1 MGPKGIGP
9 NRLGA
14 PKAAAKQTGKSMNAE
29 KLKPLGKEMIAE
41 KLKPLGKE
49 IIKSEPKQTYSKEL
63 KRLPTKK
70 VSTLESKGIVN
81 TGNSMPTSNADMSSI
96 KPKNNT
102 SVDKK
107 QLRKVKKGLIKE
119 QRKKFKE
126 AKKEIKS
133 YTDY

>member
-14 PKAAAKQTGKSMNAE
+14 PKSAAKQTGKS
-29 KLKPLGKEMIAE
+29 MIAE

-49 IIKSEPKQTYSKEL
+49 IIKSEPKKTYSKEL
-63 KRLPTKK
+63 KRIDAKE
-70 VSTLESKGIVN
+70 VSTLKPKGAVN
-81 TGNSMPTSNADMSSI
+81 TSNSMPTSNADINSI
-96 KPKNNT
+96 KPKDNT

-119 QRKKFKE
+119 QRKNFKE

>member
-14 PKAAAKQTGKSMNAE
+14 PKAAAKQTGKSM
-29 KLKPLGKEMIAE
+29 IAE

-49 IIKSEPKQTYSKEL
+49 IIKSEPTKTYSKEL
-63 KRLPTKK
+63 KRIPAKEL
-70 VSTLESKGIVN
+70 STLESKGTVS
-81 TGNSMPTSNADMSSI
+81 TSNSMPTSNADINSI
-96 KPKNNT
+96 KPKNNA

-107 QLRKVKKGLIKE
+107 ELRNVKRGLIKE

>member
-14 PKAAAKQTGKSMNAE
+14 PKSAAKQTGKS
-29 KLKPLGKEMIAE
+29 MIAE

-49 IIKSEPKQTYSKEL
+49 IIKSEPKKTYSKEL
-63 KRLPTKK
+63 KRVPRREA
-70 VSTLESKGIVN
+70 STLKPKGAVN
-81 TGNSMPTSNADMSSI
+81 TNNSIPVSDTDMSSI
-96 KPKNNT
+96 KTKNNT

-107 QLRKVKKGLIKE
+107 ELRKVKRGLIKE

>member
-14 PKAAAKQTGKSMNAE
+14 PKAAAKQTGKALIGE
-29 KLKPLGKEMIAE
+29 KLKRT
-41 KLKPLGKE
+41 GKE
-49 IIKSEPKQTYSKEL
+49 IIESEPRPTYSKQL
-63 KRLPTKK
+63 KRLPRQPIE
-70 VSTLESKGIVN
+70 VPASAGVVN
-81 TGNSMPTSNADMSSI
+81 TGNTMPTSNADISSI
-96 KPKNNT
+96 KTKNNT

-107 QLRKVKKGLIKE
+107 ELRKVKKGLIKE
-119 QRKKFKE
+119 QRQKFKE

>member
-9 NRLGA
+9 NKLGA
-14 PKAAAKQTGKSMNAE
+14 PKAAAKQTGKSM
-29 KLKPLGKEMIAE
+29 IAE
-41 KLKPLGKE
+41 KLKPSGKE

-63 KRLPTKK
+63 RRVPRKELP
-70 VSTLESKGIVN
+70 TLESKGIVS
-81 TGNSMPTSNADMSSI
+81 TSNSMPTSNADINSI
-96 KPKNNT
+96 KPKNNA

-107 QLRKVKKGLIKE
+107 ELRNVKRGLIKE

>member
-9 NRLGA
+9 NKLGA
-14 PKAAAKQTGKSMNAE
+14 PKAAAKQTGKSM
-29 KLKPLGKEMIAE
+29 IAE

-49 IIKSEPKQTYSKEL
+49 ITKSEPKQTYSKEL
-63 KRLPTKK
+63 KRVPVKE
-70 VSTLESKGIVN
+70 VSTLKPIGTVN
-81 TGNSMPTSNADMSSI
+81 ISNSMPTSDADINSI
-96 KPKNNT
+96 KRKDNT
-102 SVDKK
+102 SVDRKE
-107 QLRKVKKGLIKE
+107 LRKVKRGLIKE

>member
-81 TGNSMPTSNADMSSI
+81 TDNSMPTSNADMSSI